1 MLDSVTKKRIDDL
14 RDILVGK
21 IPSPQSQVEQ
31 ITTGLIY
38 KFMYD
43 MDEEAVEMG
52 GVPSFFV
59 DDYEKYSWKHLF
71 DTKLG
76 GADKVQLYSDAI
88 ENMYTNPSAPQLF
101 REIFKN
107 SFLPFKDPSTLNMFL
122 KEINEFHYSHS
133 EKLGDAFEYLL
144 SFMGSQGD
152 AGQFRTPRHI
162 IDFIVEIV
170 NPQKNET
177 ILDPACGTA
186 GFLISSYKHILS
198 QNTDKKLGDK
208 LNASE
213 RKQVGDNL
221 VGYDISPDMTRIS
234 LVNMYLHQFASPQI
248 HEYDTLSSEDRW
260 NEYFDVI
267 LANPPFMTP
276 KGGIQPHSRFGV
288 QSNRA
293 EVLFVDY
300 IIEHLKPTGRAGIVV
315 PEGIIFQTGTA
326 YKTLRKKLIEDC
338 LVGVISLPAGVFQ
351 PYAGVKT
358 SILILDKELNQ
369 KSDNIFFAK
378 VENDGFSLQAQRT
391 PIAKNDLPNLVSTIQ
406 SQNKD
411 ELFSASKATIL
422 GNASVSL
429 SQSNY
434 QTIDA
439 LVSDYP
445 MIKIGDLF
453 TTSSGGTPKA
463 KEQKYYENGTI
474 PWIRSGEVDGKLV
487 LESELKITE
496 LGLKESSAKLFPVNS
511 VLVAMYGA
519 TAGKVGIL
527 GIKASTNQA
536 VCAIFPNEKCLPKYL
551 YHFLRSQE
559 ETLVGLSVGGAQPN
573 ISQTII
579 KEFEIPLPPIEVQQ
593 QIVDEL
599 EGYQRIIDGCRQVVE
614 NYKPTIDIDP
624 SWGMVELGD
633 VCSLLNGRAYKKEEL
648 LSEGKYPVLR
658 VGNFFTSDNWYYSEL
673 ELEPNKYCN
682 TGDLL
687 YAWSASFGAKIWDG
701 GKVIYHYHI
710 WKVENDENKVSK
722 GFLKYLLDHLTN
734 QFKEQGGRGGIMMHL
749 TKSGMEK
756 TFIPLP
762 TIEEQLSIEK
772 KLSDEELLVRGN
784 ERLIEIYTQKIQDR
798 ISKVWGD

>member
-14 RDILVGK
+14 RNILVGK

-43 MDEEAVEMG
+43 MDVEAVEMG
-52 GVPSFFV
+52 GVQSFFV

-71 DTKLG
+71 DSKLG

-213 RKQVGDNL
+213 RKQVSDNL

-260 NEYFDVI
+260 NEYYDVI
-267 LANPPFMTP
+267 LANPPFFSPT
-276 KGGIQPHSRFGV
+276 GGIQPHTRFSV
-288 QSNRA
+288 QSTRA

-300 IIEHLKPTGRAGIVV
+300 IMEHLKPNGRAGIVV

-326 YKTLRKKLIEDC
+326 YKTLRKKLVEDC

-351 PYAGVKT
+351 PYSGVKT

-378 VENDGFSLQAQRT
+378 VENDGFSLGAQRT
-391 PIAKNDLPNLVSTIQ
+391 PIEKNDLPNLVSTIQ

-411 ELFSASKATIL
+411 ELFSVSKTNII
-422 GNASVSL
+422 GNTSVSL

-439 LVSDYP
+439 TVSDYP

-453 TTSSGGTPKA
+453 TTSSGGTPRA

-487 LESELKITE
+487 LDSELKITE
-496 LGLKESSAKLFPVNS
+496 LGLKESSAKLLPVNS

-527 GIKASTNQA
+527 GIEASTNQA

-551 YHFLRSQE
+551 YHLLRSQE

-579 KEFEIPLPPIEVQQ
+579 KDFEIPLPPIEVQQ

-599 EGYQRIIDGCRQVVE
+599 EGYQKIIDGCRQVVE

-624 SWGMVELGD
+624 SWEIVELKDIIKLSSGQGLTQTEFKEGAYE
-633 VCSLLNGRAYKKEEL
+633 VYGGNGVTGYHNEYFLNDRTVVIGRVGAYCGSVHLTSEKCWITDNGLFVKEL
-648 LSEGKYPVLR
+648 LQTINLEYLALVLR
-658 VGNFFTSDNWYYSEL
+658 DLNLNQYAKVGGQPSIS
-673 ELEPNKYCN
+673 
-682 TGDLL
+682 
-687 YAWSASFGAKIWDG
+687 
-701 GKVIYHYHI
+701 
-710 WKVENDENKVSK
+710 
-722 GFLKYLLDHLTN
+722 
-734 QFKEQGGRGGIMMHL
+734 QGEILG
-749 TKSGMEK
+749 
-756 TFIPLP
+756 
-762 TIEEQLSIEK
+762 LSIPFPKIEIQN
-772 KLSDEELLVRGN
+772 ELVISANHVSALVQQNN
-784 ERLIEIYTQKIQDR
+784 ELIKIYTQKIQDR
-798 ISKVWGD
+798 ISKVWG